1 MVMDMEGIKIYHCVV
16 HGYETQ
22 LMQAQVVPLPACA
35 HMKNESHISKI
46 PGIAPTDWEL
56 RC

>member
-1 MVMDMEGIKIYHCVV
+1 MDMEGIKIYHCVV